1 MKKKAWLSLLL
12 AIAMIFPMFTTALAA
27 PCNRPSSKLRQEYQL
42 MGCRTEIVAT
52 TSTAEIYLLQL
63 TDDITARV
71 EESIMPDGAVR
82 AIITEGELT
91 NELLEYPDGRMYLDG
106 SEVIFT
112 SDLEITDELKA
123 DFSMFPDAVTP
134 QVVHRYE
141 IVKKCP
147 YGNAGDYIVGST
159 TKDNVMIGK
168 ENTIKD
174 LTFTAFYKV
183 VAEILG
189 LLSGVP
195 AGVIETGLNNVYD
208 MLKKQA
214 PRSNAMGVKDYRSV
228 HRLYGFTISSS
239 LSVAR
244 HQSTYYYDT
253 NYTSVIGNAYYI
265 YYEKFTY

>member
-1 MKKKAWLSLLL
+1 MMILS
-12 AIAMIFPMFTTALAA
+12 
-27 PCNRPSSKLRQEYQL
+27 E
-42 MGCRTEIVAT
+42 AT
-52 TSTAEIYLLQL
+52 H
-63 TDDITARV
+63 
-71 EESIMPDGAVR
+71 EEAIMPDGAVR

-168 ENTIKD
+168 ENAFKD
-174 LTFTAFYKV
+174 LTFTV
-183 VAEILG
+183 
-189 LLSGVP
+189 
-195 AGVIETGLNNVYD
+195 T
-208 MLKKQA
+208 
-214 PRSNAMGVKDYRSV
+214 
-228 HRLYGFTISSS
+228 T
-239 LSVAR
+239 
-244 HQSTYYYDT
+244 
-253 NYTSVIGNAYYI
+253 
-265 YYEKFTY
+265 

>member
-1 MKKKAWLSLLL
+1 
-12 AIAMIFPMFTTALAA
+12 
-27 PCNRPSSKLRQEYQL
+27 
-42 MGCRTEIVAT
+42 
-52 TSTAEIYLLQL
+52 
-63 TDDITARV
+63 
-71 EESIMPDGAVR
+71 MPDGAVR

-134 QVVHRYE
+134 QVVHWYE

-168 ENTIKD
+168 ENAFKD

-253 NYTSVIGNAYYI
+253 NYTSVIGDAYYI